1 MYSQRLMETRR
12 RRRVLHGASEVPVP
26 LVEELVEDMAV
37 RMAGTDEARKCAGLS
52 FTYVLEG
59 RRLPRYRYA
68 VGDGGRVSLTRDDAS
83 SSTFTF
89 VGDVDTFDSVLRGQT
104 NALKALLTGRV
115 RLHGSLWHIR
125 GLLRMMPAVERA
137 YTQARAAMFERHQDR
152 YDFRF

>member
-1 MYSQRLMETRR
+1 MYSQRPMEARR

-26 LVEELVEDMAV
+26 LIEELVEDMAV
-37 RMAGTDEARKCAGLS
+37 RMEATDEARQCAGLS

-59 RRLPRYRYA
+59 RRVPRFRYA
-68 VGDGGRVSLTRDDAS
+68 VAEGGHVLLTRDDAS
-83 SSTFTF
+83 TSTFTF
-89 VGDVDTFDSVLRGQT
+89 TGDVDTFDAVLRGQA

-137 YTQARAAMFERHQDR
+137 YTQARAAMVERHQDR

>member
-1 MYSQRLMETRR
+1 METRR
-12 RRRVLHGASEVPVP
+12 RRRVLRSATEVPVP
-26 LVEELVEDMAV
+26 LVEELVADMAV
-37 RMAGTDEARKCAGLS
+37 RMDGTDEARQCAGLS

-59 RRLPRYRYA
+59 RSMPRFRYA
-68 VGDGGRVSLTRDDAS
+68 VGDGGQVLLTRDDAA

-89 VGDVDTFDSVLRGQT
+89 AGDVDTFDAVLRGQA

-125 GLLRMMPAVERA
+125 GLLRMMPVVERA
-137 YTQARAAMFERHQDR
+137 YTQARAAMVERHLDS